1 MAEVVTTVA
10 DAMLRHPTVHPADLT
25 VGKARAVFEASPKT
39 RLLLLVADGVLV
51 STLTRDDLE
60 AADDPTTPA
69 AGLGTLED
77 RCVSPDLPLDPTR
90 EALVREGRPR
100 LAVVAEDGRLL
111 GLLCLK
117 RSQSGFCTD
126 DGVAQMRRS
135 RQKE

>member
-1 MAEVVTTVA
+1 MIPRALVDKEIGHRRVADMRVVESMHERKALMAELA
-10 DAMLRHPTVHPADLT
+10 DA
-25 VGKARAVFEASPKT
+25 F
-39 RLLLLVADGVLV
+39 VALPG
-51 STLTRDDLE
+51 
-60 AADDPTTPA
+60 
-69 AGLGTLED
+69 GLGTLED